1 MQLKKQFEII
11 WTLRS
16 FAWIQEALDVQNLIK
31 CVVLPVALVSLYTF
45 AFPIDS
51 SMLSFKKVVG
61 VTTVH
66 KQSPHVDRG
75 GILQQ

>member
-1 MQLKKQFEII
+1 MKLKKQFENI

-16 FAWIQEALDVQNLIK
+16 FAWIQAALDVQNLIE

-45 AFPIDS
+45 PIDS
-51 SMLSFKKVVG
+51 FMLSFKKVVG

-75 GILQQ
+75 GNLQQ